1 MLRCVGPGTALG
13 LSGGLVGS
21 LVSLVGGVAGEGG
34 ECYSSA
40 CITQQ
45 QWGTAGLVTASGLMG
60 EPGLRFTLGH
70 LSITLSRQMLCFH
83 TQSLS
88 NAYQL
93 LRTGCSSFLEGLLP
107 DVMLMLPIQDT

>member
-1 MLRCVGPGTALG
+1 MLQSAQGRVVEEIVTLSGPGDSVG
-13 LSGGLVGS
+13 VVWWSGWLFGR
-21 LVSLVGGVAGEGG
+21 LVGGVAGEGG

-45 QWGTAGLVTASGLMG
+45 QWGTAGLVTASGLVG
-60 EPGLRFTLGH
+60 EPGLRFTSGH
-70 LSITLSRQMLCFH
+70 LSITSSRQMLCFL

-93 LRTGCSSFLEGLLP
+93 LRTGCSSFL
-107 DVMLMLPIQDT
+107 

>member
-1 MLRCVGPGTALG
+1 MGLGTALG
-13 LSGGLVGS
+13 LFGC
-21 LVSLVGGVAGEGG
+21 LVGGVAGEGG

-40 CITQQ
+40 CITKQ

-60 EPGLRFTLGH
+60 ELGLRFTLGH
-70 LSITLSRQMLCFH
+70 LSITSSRQMLCFY
-83 TQSLS
+83 TYSSS

-93 LRTGCSSFLEGLLP
+93 LRTGCSSFKEGLLL